1 MSETYLCDREYHSG
15 MSDDTDHSAVRS
27 STEYA
32 RTRTRCPNCG
42 DHVPAAG
49 GNTEATECPN
59 CHRMVRT

>member
-1 MSETYLCDREYHSG
+1 MSN
-15 MSDDTDHSAVRS
+15 DTERSSVRS

-49 GNTEATECPN
+49 RDAETAECPN
-59 CHRMVRT
+59 CHRLVRT